1 MRRWNDQ
8 KRNALHSLIKRGG
21 VRFTSLLLAAIL
33 LLPGGAM
40 LPQNAEAA
48 YGDLT
53 EDVSDDN
60 TYALQVSTGTLN
72 VQGSLADEILYF
84 NVVYEDTDGYVRS
97 HRIFPGENALRDS
110 MDWANDQAKTD
121 AEASENAGESPEEEY
136 EEYYNF
142 YTMRWEKRP
151 KGTSST
157 STGSTGSTGSSTSGR
172 WWETGSNSGS
182 TETSNAL
189 VENLT
194 RLGVSVTREEE
205 PFQPYSTDTFF
216 FQPLKKVKSIQRIEI
231 LSCDKVTETRDL
243 TNGTW
248 TCQDLRVYKVAHI
261 RGMQSYGYASGCK
274 YADFDGTMI
283 ARMEKP
289 VTYNWNADAIF
300 RITSDGREEGKLV
313 QTEEAYS
320 TATTPRVFRM
330 DIADTYGAGIRALGN
345 AVGQGITASQFGEC
359 AAFTLRY
366 VDIYGTT
373 REVYV
378 PFVTSVLSYALEKGV
393 SGTEKLSGIAQ
404 DGDTLALAVS
414 LPDMASLTSV
424 RFVYGTDAAKQ
435 LTGVAASSTG
445 RAVNPTESADD
456 SVDLLSVT
464 GFSVYD
470 PSETEIT
477 VSVQGTKLV
486 PVFKGTPL
494 SYYRA
499 PSASGTAIRPVKAGD
514 IGTELRLTDYEQ
526 GALLLPRDSSDAERY
541 LVVLTTDDSELA
553 GTTGELQM
561 MLNYIDLN
569 GQAQNSGMLSVSEAA
584 GSYYGEWPGVREGFM
599 YRAGVRGG
607 GSLQFV
613 VSLKDVDKFTGVR
626 FRVRDSRDDW
636 QMKKLELYRLDSL
649 STLSA
654 EWTTVTDGA
663 QTSDRRY
670 FRSFSGDKLLEL
682 NERILVDSDSTGT
695 DFTSESTVTPTQ
707 DSGDWSEH
715 RYSMTYEQ
723 TKELSAFAKSRCHYT
738 VAVEVGSD
746 QVTDANSGDC
756 GSKNQFYFQLVFE
769 DGKSAYVLANQQLAA
784 DGFRTGY
791 TETFTIST
799 NRDMGELTAIK
810 ILPEDSSDRSDVF
823 DKLKIESIHVNKQ
836 TNEAVTRQWVV
847 SNVGWIDI
855 NYQDEAAN
863 SSSVGY
869 RGRTEAELVKN
880 YQVEAS
886 TYAVNLEFGLTT
898 GAYNE
903 TINTKQIEPQFEG
916 QLYGIVEYYDYN
928 GARKTETFNLVEAM
942 YDYDG
947 KEKKIGKEDTI
958 GQFRWPGGTE
968 SDPNLMFRAGK
979 TDRFTLGIE
988 GISQLLRVTLQARS
1002 RTVTTWNIEGMYV
1015 SLAGNG
1021 GRRLINAANE
1031 YQLEYEKEPEQLC
1044 SSTNGDDR
1052 PYSLQLPLN
1061 QVQEIEIDFTENSIE
1076 WADSVKGQISS
1087 VTSRLPRSADDSLNV
1102 YVYLQESGD
1111 APASLSGITMEA
1123 GAQYSRVYGGFSRV
1137 EQTLVPGENDGRKMF
1152 YGLGV
1157 PASGIDALNRLDLVA
1172 YYNDMSTSGMV
1183 PVDYAIVQQV
1193 RSGVVI
1199 NTYRIDFTG
1208 ADAAADSKGVSRE
1221 PEAKADRSA
1230 FRQTVSL
1237 SFGSLLGDGGSQ
1249 TVGGMDTLRLTPETD
1264 DVAVALRYTTT
1275 NDLTR
1280 REYESAFL
1288 YLTDQDWTELWAG
1301 RVVDLTFN
1309 EPYVKEITGIK
1320 LRGTGH
1326 STRDMVSVSAA
1337 NALAYEASGT
1347 DDGYRC
1353 TGRFSFADGVRLT
1366 TGSGDQVMI
1375 CTSGN
1380 GSGIGG
1386 VGELTITFNVPT
1398 ADEVPKASENADGVI
1413 GAVLGYRDVNGVS
1426 RELSIYDLRE
1436 YAVGGNSGFLP
1447 GSTVT
1452 VRMLLPNASEVRW
1465 LSLSPTYDAGN
1476 DGVLLLSDINA
1487 VFQLG
1492 AKQVTCQRDLKDWS
1506 GYGLIALSNAIRVSL
1521 SAVTTNP
1528 KTGVQETISTDNGA
1542 ASPLVQSGQSVIIT
1556 PILEG
1561 TDGYTVR
1568 AERYRG
1574 DFAAN
1579 APETI
1584 TVNGDQI
1591 IFLATNEYSAGTGET
1606 LSYRVIVTSK
1616 EIPAMQ
1622 AVLNIGVE
1630 PVYVD
1635 KGSPAASS
1643 GGAESLSSAG
1653 EADASSAPENS
1664 AAAEETA

>member
-8 KRNALHSLIKRGG
+8 KRSALHSLIKRGG

-33 LLPGGAM
+33 LLPGGAVF
-40 LPQNAEAA
+40 PRSAEAA

-72 VQGSLADEILYF
+72 VRGSLADEILYF
-84 NVVYEDTDGYVRS
+84 NVIYEDADGYVRS

-110 MDWANDQAKTD
+110 MDWANEQAKTAD
-121 AEASENAGESPEEEY
+121 GAGQSGG
-136 EEYYNF
+136 N
-142 YTMRWEKRP
+142 
-151 KGTSST
+151 SSID
-157 STGSTGSTGSSTSGR
+157 TSGAA
-172 WWETGSNSGS
+172 
-182 TETSNAL
+182 TERAAQ
-189 VENLT
+189 
-194 RLGVSVTREEE
+194 LGVTVTRKEE
-205 PFQPYSTDTFF
+205 PFLPYSTDTFF

-248 TCQDLRVYKVAHI
+248 TCQDLRVYKVAHV
-261 RGMQSYGYASGCK
+261 RGMKPYGYISGCK

-289 VTYNWNADAIF
+289 VTYNWNSDAIF
-300 RITSDGREEGKLV
+300 RITSDGREEGTLV
-313 QTEEAYS
+313 QTEEAYN
-320 TATTPRVFRM
+320 TVTTSRVFRM
-330 DIADTYGAGIRALGN
+330 DIADTYGAGIRTLGN
-345 AVGQGITASQFGEC
+345 SIGQGITTSRFGEC
-359 AAFTLRY
+359 AALALRY
-366 VDIYGTT
+366 TDIYGTT
-373 REVYV
+373 RETYV
-378 PFVTSVLSYALEKGV
+378 PLATSVVAYALEKGV
-393 SGTEKLSGIAQ
+393 PAEEKLSGIAQ
-404 DGDTLALAVS
+404 DGDTLALAAA
-414 LPDMASLTSV
+414 LPDMVSLTAV
-424 RFVYGTDAAKQ
+424 RLVYGTEAAGQ
-435 LTGVAASSTG
+435 LTGVAAADSAADRTVSP
-445 RAVNPTESADD
+445 AESADSGAD
-456 SVDLLSVT
+456 FLSMI

-470 PSETEIT
+470 PAETEIT
-477 VSVQGTKLV
+477 VSIRDTKLV
-486 PVFKGTPL
+486 PVFSGTPL
-494 SYYRA
+494 SYYRS
-499 PSASGTAIRPVKAGD
+499 PSTSGTTVRPVKVGE
-514 IGTELRLTDYEQ
+514 IGTEIRLTDYEQ
-526 GALLLPRDSSDAERY
+526 GAFLLPRNSSDTDRY

-553 GTTGELQM
+553 GTAGELQM
-561 MLNYIDLN
+561 VLNYTDLN
-569 GQAQNSGMLSVSEAA
+569 GKTQSSSAISVSDAVKD
-584 GSYYGEWPGVREGFM
+584 YYGEWPGVREGFM

-607 GSLQFV
+607 GTLQFV
-613 VSLKDVDKFTGVR
+613 VSFKDVDKFTGVR
-626 FRVRDSRDDW
+626 FNIRGSRDDW
-636 QMKKLELYRLDSL
+636 QMKKVELYRLDSL
-649 STLSA
+649 STIA
-654 EWTTVTDGA
+654 GEWATVTDGT

-682 NERILVDSDSTGT
+682 NERILVEGGESTGT
-695 DFTSESTVTPTQ
+695 DFTSESTVTPPKDT
-707 DSGDWSEH
+707 GDWSEH

-723 TKELSAFAKSRCHYT
+723 TKELGAFSKSRCHYT

-746 QVTDANSGDC
+746 QVTDAASGDC

-791 TETFTIST
+791 TENFTIST

-823 DKLKIESIHVNKQ
+823 DKLKIESIRVKKQ
-836 TNEAVTRQWVV
+836 TNEAVIRQWIV

-880 YQVEAS
+880 YQIEAS

-903 TINTKQIEPQFEG
+903 TNNTKQVEPQFEG

-928 GARKTETFNLVEAM
+928 GARKTETFNMVEAM

-1031 YQLEYEKEPEQLC
+1031 YQWEYEKDPEKLC

-1061 QVQEIEIDFTENSIE
+1061 QVQEIEIDFTENRID
-1076 WADSVKGQISS
+1076 WADSVKGEISS

-1102 YVYLQESGD
+1102 YVYLRDSED
-1111 APASLSGITMEA
+1111 ATTSLSGITMEA

-1137 EQTLVPGENDGRKMF
+1137 EQTLSAGENDGRKMF

-1157 PASGIDALNRLDLVA
+1157 PASGIDALNRLDLLA
-1172 YYNDMSTSGMV
+1172 YFNNLNESGMV
-1183 PVDYAIVQQV
+1183 PVDYAVVQQV

-1199 NTYRIDFTG
+1199 NTYRVDFTG
-1208 ADAAADSKGVSRE
+1208 ADAAADSKGISRE

-1230 FRQTVSL
+1230 FQQTVSL
-1237 SFGSLLGDGGSQ
+1237 SFGSLSGGGSQ
-1249 TVGGMDTLRLTPETD
+1249 TIGGMDNLRLTPETD

-1275 NDLTR
+1275 NDLTHQ
-1280 REYESAFL
+1280 EYESAFI
-1288 YLTDQDWTELWAG
+1288 YLTDQNWTELWAG
-1301 RVVDLTFN
+1301 RVVDMTFH

-1320 LRGTGH
+1320 IRGTGH

-1337 NALAYEASGT
+1337 NALVYEASGT

-1366 TGSGDQVMI
+1366 TGSGDQVMA
-1375 CTSGN
+1375 CTSENGN
-1380 GSGIGG
+1380 GIGG
-1386 VGELTITFNVPT
+1386 VGELTITFHVPT
-1398 ADEVPKASENADGVI
+1398 ADDVPKAAENADGTI
-1413 GAVLGYRDVNGVS
+1413 GAVLGYQDANGVS

-1436 YAVGGNSGFLP
+1436 YAVGGNSSFLP
-1447 GSTVT
+1447 GCAVT

-1476 DGVLLLSDINA
+1476 DGVLLLSDINV

-1492 AKQVTCQRDLKDWS
+1492 AKQMACQRDLKNWS
-1506 GYGLIALSNAIRVSL
+1506 GRGLIALNNAIRISL

-1528 KTGVQETISTDNGA
+1528 KTGVQEAISTDNGA
-1542 ASPLVQSGQSVIIT
+1542 ASPLVQSNQSVIIT
-1556 PILEG
+1556 PIIEG
-1561 TDGYTVR
+1561 TGGYTVR

-1584 TVNGDQI
+1584 TVNDDQI
-1591 IFLATNEYSAGTGET
+1591 IFRATNEYSAGTGET

-1630 PVYVD
+1630 AVYVA
-1635 KGSPAASS
+1635 PAIPDSLDDRSENTAS
-1643 GGAESLSSAG
+1643 GAEGDASASDGGETSG
-1653 EADASSAPENS
+1653 EA
-1664 AAAEETA
+1664 T